1 MKTWLTR
8 QFKLAENQ
16 TSIQQEVI
24 AGVTTFLTMSY
35 IIFVNPAIL
44 HSTGMDFNAVYTATC
59 LVTIL
64 GCLFMGLIANYPIAV
79 APAMGLNVFFTYTV
93 VQTLGYSWQKALGIV
108 FISGVI
114 FLFLV
119 VTKVRR
125 WIVEAMPE
133 NISTGT
139 AAGIGLFITLI
150 ALENGG
156 IIVKAPGKSLLAA
169 GHIASL
175 PGGLFF
181 LGFFLIAILD
191 YFRIRAAI
199 IISILIITVI
209 SLFLGLSSFHGIFA
223 LPPSIKPTLLQ
234 LQIYQ
239 QFDLK
244 NLSIM
249 FAFLLVG
256 FFDATGTLI
265 GVLRHPL
272 FKNDPARPQKLSRAL
287 IADSLGTT
295 AAALLGTAST
305 STYIESAAGIEA
317 GGRTGLTA
325 LTISGLF
332 LLLLFLSPL
341 AQAVP
346 SFAVAPALTYVGLMM
361 LRNIAHLPSADP
373 LEFIPAIIIV
383 IMIPFTFS
391 IASGLGMGIISYVVL
406 QLGAGKIKQLNPML
420 YMLAGIFVAYFIY
433 TVG

>member
-1 MKTWLTR
+1 MKNFLYR
-8 QFKLAENQ
+8 QFKLIENQ
-16 TSIQQEVI
+16 TSITQEVV
-24 AGVTTFLTMSY
+24 AGITTFLTMSY

-44 HSTGMDFNAVYTATC
+44 HTTGMDFNAVYVATC

-64 GCLFMGLIANYPIAV
+64 GCCLMGLVANYPVAV

-108 FISGVI
+108 FISGII
-114 FLFLV
+114 FLLLV

-125 WIVEAMPE
+125 WIIEMMPE
-133 NISTGT
+133 NISAGT

-156 IIVKAPGKSLLAA
+156 IIIKAPGKSLLTA

-175 PGGLFF
+175 PCGLFF
-181 LGFFLIAILD
+181 LGFFLIAVLD
-191 YFRIRAAI
+191 YFKIRGAI
-199 IISILIITVI
+199 IISILVVTLI
-209 SLFLGLSSFHGIFA
+209 SIFLGLSSFHGIFA
-223 LPPSIKPTLLQ
+223 LPPSIRPTLLQ
-234 LQIYQ
+234 LQLTP
-239 QFDLK
+239 DWSLK
-244 NLSIM
+244 NLSIL

-265 GVLRHPL
+265 GVLRQPL
-272 FKNDPARPQKLSRAL
+272 FRQDPQRSQRLSRAL

-346 SFAVAPALTYVGLMM
+346 SFAVAPALTYVGLLM
-361 LRNIAHLPSADP
+361 LRNVANLPANDP

-383 IMIPFTFS
+383 IMVPFTFS
-391 IASGLGMGIISYVVL
+391 IADGLGMGIISSVFL
-406 QLGAGKIKQLNPML
+406 KLGTGKFKQLNLML
-420 YMLAGIFVAYFIY
+420 CLLAVIFIAYFIY
-433 TVG
+433 TAG